1 MQNIGVC
8 CDVNWDNFILIF
20 NKFKKINNQHIR
32 LNTIY
37 GKTLEILNNCS
48 IKNNI
53 TLVRHYSESLSKT
66 VYNLLKICDCW
77 LFFTNMIEY
86 NTPLALI
93 KEKCDEY
100 NIKYIIISEYN
111 RESDYYSFPNDDKLS
126 FKKIVNNIDKINLE
140 ILPFNDNNYNELFNK
155 YYNLPLL
162 LIPEIKE
169 KIKLAYS
176 SIDKVKKERSIKLLY
191 DKDEFKKEKAM
202 NKSLKS
208 YTQLQFNQ
216 NRLNYYK
223 NIK

>member
-8 CDVNWDNFILIF
+8 CDVNWDNYILIF
-20 NKFKKINNQHIR
+20 NKFKKINNQYIR

-48 IKNNI
+48 IKNNL

-66 VYNLLKICDCW
+66 VLNLLKICDCW

-111 RESDYYSFPNDDKLS
+111 REKDYYSFSIDPTLS
-126 FKKIVNNIDKINLE
+126 FKKIINNIDKKDIE
-140 ILPFNDNNYNELFNK
+140 ILPFNYNQYNEMFNK
-155 YYNLPLL
+155 YYNTM
-162 LIPEIKE
+162 LILTPEIKE
-169 KIKLAYS
+169 KIKTAYGNIEKS
-176 SIDKVKKERSIKLLY
+176 KKERSIKLLY
-191 DKDEFKKEKAM
+191 DKDELKREKAVK
-202 NKSLKS
+202 KSLKS
-208 YTQLQFNQ
+208 YTQLQFNM

-223 NIK
+223 NVK